1 MLATVAILDAL
12 IFLFT
17 QHHVCTKCCT
27 QCDKRLNRYNS
38 VQLSKDEV
46 MAIVKVLL
54 SRLDPNKKLS
64 DRVWKEP
71 CVDCSRKHGRPKSI
85 NGCKSQQL

>member
-1 MLATVAILDAL
+1 
-12 IFLFT
+12 
-17 QHHVCTKCCT
+17 
-27 QCDKRLNRYNS
+27 
-38 VQLSKDEV
+38 

-71 CVDCSRKHGRPKSI
+71 CVDWLTSVVGGTLCGDKMGAVNKEALDKATIENQHDLLLNNQI
-85 NGCKSQQL
+85 